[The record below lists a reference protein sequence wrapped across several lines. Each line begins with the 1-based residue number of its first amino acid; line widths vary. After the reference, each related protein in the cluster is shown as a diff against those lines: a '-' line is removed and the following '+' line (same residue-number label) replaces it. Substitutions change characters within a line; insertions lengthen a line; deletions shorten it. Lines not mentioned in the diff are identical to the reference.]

1 MVGMEMGLRPYAFAG
16 VALIGGGVIAAVP
29 VGLPIPHL
37 PNVKSAAVQ
46 LTASD
51 ADIDSFLTSFAT
63 EFNDAS
69 ANSTQLFDN
78 FALAPFV
85 GAQQATVNG
94 FDYLQDLING
104 TSFDT
109 VLGDI
114 QTNLT
119 DVLSSFA
126 LIDAS
131 DATIKTT
138 TGVTLDSL
146 HSLVFGELPGF
157 LPAGTPAAVTDVLDF
172 LASPASGILIG
183 TLGPVISPEVAL
195 FNSAEAIST
204 AVQAGDTS
212 TALQDLLA
220 APADVL
226 GSFFNGAT
234 LNLDA
239 LVPAVNDSGF
249 LPAGDSISSLSFAFG
264 GLLSGGSV
272 ADTWSAATGSIDPA
286 GGSIFNSLGL
296 DLNVLLGTT
305 PITLDLAA
313 NPVGPIGAVEGFDQ
327 IVGLLLGDGWDAKS
341 ATAGNPLSGLT
352 FPTLPDTDAA
362 VASSVNLA
370 DLLGDSSWL
379 NDLGTG
385 LSTEAAASL
394 SSLVDVPQDL
404 VNGLLSLF

>member
-1 MVGMEMGLRPYAFAG
+1 VIESGFRGYPLAS
-16 VALIGGGVIAAVP
+16 VALLACGVVTVAPMAHW
-29 VGLPIPHL
+29 LPAPPEIR
-37 PNVKSAAVQ
+37 SDAVQ
-46 LTASD
+46 LTAGED
-51 ADIDSFLTSFAT
+51 DVLDGFLSSWIT
-63 EFNDAS
+63 EFNAGE
-69 ANSTQLFDN
+69 AGSTQLFDN

-131 DATIKTT
+131 SATTSTT
-138 TGVTLDSL
+138 IGVTLDSL
-146 HSLVFGELPGF
+146 HNLVFGELPTF

-172 LASPASGILIG
+172 LASPASGIIIG
-183 TLGPVISPEVAL
+183 TLGPIISPEVAL
-195 FNSAEAIST
+195 FNGVESIVTAFQADDST
-204 AVQAGDTS
+204 
-212 TALQDLLA
+212 TALQDLA
-220 APADVL
+220 ALPANVL

-234 LNLDA
+234 LDLDS

-249 LPAGDSISSLSFAFG
+249 LPAGDSISALSFAFG
-264 GLLSGGSV
+264 GLLSAGSV
-272 ADTWSAATGSIDPA
+272 GDTWSASTGSIDAA
-286 GGSIFNSLGL
+286 GGSIFNSLGM

-305 PITLDLAA
+305 PISLDLAA

-352 FPTLPDTDAA
+352 FPTLPDPDAA